1 MLEAGPSERMRPMK
15 HFLMG
20 GIGESNLEYLSFE
33 GAEFFRQEDLDQ
45 LIDIL
50 VLSHLP
56 LKELVISMGWHEVSL
71 NHKQGIRDSELKKR
85 PYTLH
90 VTHF

>member
-33 GAEFFRQEDLDQ
+33 KAQIFHQEELDQ

-50 VLSHLP
+50 VLSQLP

-71 NHKQGIRDSELKKR
+71 NHKQGI
-85 PYTLH
+85 
-90 VTHF
+90 

>member
-15 HFLMG
+15 QFLMG
-20 GIGESNLEYLSFE
+20 GIGESNLEYLSFKE
-33 GAEFFRQEDLDQ
+33 AEFFRQEDLDQ

-71 NHKQGIRDSELKKR
+71 NHKQGI
-85 PYTLH
+85 
-90 VTHF
+90 